1 MPEAKQTKIFELS
14 TTIKL
19 IFSLLLMVFVVTGLT
34 TFWLL
39 NSGNDSQPLVSIV
52 TALGLF
58 SGIGLLLMFYLS
70 WRHFSQFCM
79 DINNWANQLIKGDLS
94 SRMAAGEKS
103 PSGDIRILINKI
115 SDDYE
120 SLSIF
125 EQQRF
130 MRQAER
136 IEQKKYYLGVLY
148 DVSRTINKS
157 NNLEDLLQ
165 RFLHTLTSV
174 VKAKAA
180 TVRLLDKNNQ
190 MRLVASLGLSDE
202 IIELHDALPI

>member
-70 WRHFSQFCM
+70 WRHFSQF
-79 DINNWANQLIKGDLS
+79 
-94 SRMAAGEKS
+94 
-103 PSGDIRILINKI
+103 
-115 SDDYE
+115 
-120 SLSIF
+120 
-125 EQQRF
+125 
-130 MRQAER
+130 
-136 IEQKKYYLGVLY
+136 LY
-148 DVSRTINKS
+148 
-157 NNLEDLLQ
+157 
-165 RFLHTLTSV
+165 
-174 VKAKAA
+174 
-180 TVRLLDKNNQ
+180 
-190 MRLVASLGLSDE
+190 GY
-202 IIELHDALPI
+202 